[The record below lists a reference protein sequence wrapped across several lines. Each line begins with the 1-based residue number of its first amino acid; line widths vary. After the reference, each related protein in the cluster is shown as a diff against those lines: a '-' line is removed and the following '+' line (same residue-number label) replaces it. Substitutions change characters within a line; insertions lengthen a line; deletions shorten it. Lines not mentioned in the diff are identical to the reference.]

1 MGIRVGAGF
10 VYVALSASSIL
21 MSQHQKPERT
31 VKANT
36 VISEKDPKIAITL
49 PAKAIYI
56 GADRWAA
63 LRYSR
68 L

>member
-10 VYVALSASSIL
+10 VYVALSASIL